1 MHAGRVGDGSARACE
16 TSQTHPSGSSCKALL
31 HSSMSDAPP
40 RLTRCPIAQEIKA
53 KEMEELARTLA
64 ELGIAAPAVQA
75 AQEDDSAG
83 AGADAAA
90 DEKKKKK
97 KKDKKPKAA
106 AEGTNGEVPPPS
118 QANGTAKENEP
129 MEEPEEDEG
138 AEAIDPAEVGC
149 EDMCHLVLIP
159 AHHTDL

>member
-1 MHAGRVGDGSARACE
+1 
-16 TSQTHPSGSSCKALL
+16 
-31 HSSMSDAPP
+31 
-40 RLTRCPIAQEIKA
+40 
-53 KEMEELARTLA
+53 MEELARTLA
-64 ELGIAAPAVQA
+64 ELGIAAPA
-75 AQEDDSAG
+75 AQENDGVG

-90 DEKKKKK
+90 DERKKKK

-106 AEGTNGEVPPPS
+106 TDGTNGEVPPPS

-149 EDMCHLVLIP
+149 QDMCHLVLIP
-159 AHHTDL
+159 AHKTELYGDENCVAGFRGSIHAAATQAC